1 MGFGS
6 DADVMFV
13 YEALPGVDEEHA
25 HRTAAALAEEV
36 RRLLMVPSEDPP
48 FEVDARLRPEGKQG
62 PLVRSLSS
70 YAVYY
75 ERWSSVWEA
84 QALVR
89 ADIAAG
95 DVGLWER
102 FCTLIDPVRWAPS
115 RPVEDFMEIRR
126 LKARMESER
135 LPRGADPQLHTKL
148 GRGGLSDVE
157 WAVQLLQMQHA
168 WEVPA
173 LRTTHTL
180 AGLDAARD
188 AGLLNPGD
196 VAQLRS
202 AWLFASAV
210 RNAIML
216 VRGMP
221 GDTVPMDVLE
231 LRAVAFVLGYS
242 VEDSGRLVEDYR
254 RTARR
259 ARQVFE
265 RVFYGASSTG

>member
-1 MGFGS
+1 
-6 DADVMFV
+6 
-13 YEALPGVDEEHA
+13 VDEEHA

-36 RRLLMVPSEDPP
+36 RRLLMAPSEDPP
-48 FEVDARLRPEGKQG
+48 LDVDARLRPEGKQG
-62 PLVRSLSS
+62 PLVRSLES
-70 YAVYY
+70 YAMYY
-75 ERWSSVWEA
+75 EKWSSVWEA

-95 DVGLWER
+95 DLDLGAR
-102 FCTLIDPVRWAPS
+102 FLALIDPVRWALP
-115 RPVEDFMEIRR
+115 RPAEDIMEIRR

-157 WAVQLLQMQHA
+157 WTVQLLQMQHA
-168 WEVPA
+168 WEVPT
-173 LRTTHTL
+173 LRTTRTL

-188 AGLLNPGD
+188 AGLLVHSD
-196 VAQLRS
+196 VEQLRA
-202 AWLFASAV
+202 AWLLASAV

-221 GDTVPMDVLE
+221 GDIVPTDVLE
-231 LRAVAFVLGYS
+231 LRAVAFVLGYPLD
-242 VEDSGRLVEDYR
+242 DSGRLIEDYR
-254 RTARR
+254 RTTRR

-265 RVFYGASSTG
+265 RVFYGASSNG

>member
-1 MGFGS
+1 M
-6 DADVMFV
+6 
-13 YEALPGVDEEHA
+13 
-25 HRTAAALAEEV
+25 
-36 RRLLMVPSEDPP
+36 
-48 FEVDARLRPEGKQG
+48 DARLRPEGKQG
-62 PLVRSLSS
+62 PLVRSLES
-70 YAVYY
+70 YAAYY

-95 DVGLWER
+95 DLDLGAR
-102 FCTLIDPVRWAPS
+102 FLDLIDPVRWALP
-115 RPVEDFMEIRR
+115 RPAEDIMEIRR

-157 WAVQLLQMQHA
+157 WTVQLLQMQHA
-168 WEVPA
+168 WEVPS
-173 LRTTHTL
+173 LRTTRTL

-188 AGLLNPGD
+188 AGLLDSND
-196 VAQLRS
+196 VEQLRS
-202 AWLFASAV
+202 AWLLASSV

-221 GDTVPMDVLE
+221 GDIVPMDVLE
-231 LRAVAFVLGYS
+231 LRAVAYVLGYPLD
-242 VEDSGRLVEDYR
+242 DSGRLIEDYR
-254 RTARR
+254 RTTRR
-259 ARQVFE
+259 ARHVFE